1 MAAMDSARL
10 VNVTSLLTTD
20 LLSWT
25 AKLDLLMERFRRR
38 VDATIKDPE
47 KAERLKAYYRFLCKR
62 PCFHDEYLATFNR
75 PNVTLVDCPG
85 GVEEV
90 TETGVIV
97 DGQEYELDCIIYATG
112 FEAEVTPV
120 KGTRRVRWGDDYAD
134 TDLYELTDVEAGSS
148 ITGPAI
154 VESVATTFAI
164 PPGREARLDRHHIF
178 HLSAALE

>member
-1 MAAMDSARL
+1 MLGSVEVEKPALPDFP
-10 VNVTSLLTTD
+10 
-20 LLSWT
+20 
-25 AKLDLLMERFRRR
+25 EREGS
-38 VDATIKDPE
+38 P
-47 KAERLKAYYRFLCKR
+47 
-62 PCFHDEYLATFNR
+62 
-75 PNVTLVDCPG
+75 
-85 GVEEV
+85 
-90 TETGVIV
+90 
-97 DGQEYELDCIIYATG
+97 
-112 FEAEVTPV
+112 PV